1 MSLIK
6 QIAVI
11 GGVGVLLYMGT
22 QAAMPRGIRNK
33 NPLNIEYNKANDWEG
48 QTGVEPEGRF
58 ARFSAAKYGIR
69 AGAKLISN
77 YMTIHNKQS
86 VIAIL
91 ERFAPSNE
99 NHTANYANFVAN
111 KLGVGVSERLTT
123 KHIPAM
129 VKAMIQFENGLN
141 PYTDDYINQGC
152 QMAGVI

>member
-11 GGVGVLLYMGT
+11 GGIGVLLYMGV

-91 ERFAPSNE
+91 ERFAQPTKTTRPTMPTLWQTNWVLGSPS
-99 NHTANYANFVAN
+99 A
-111 KLGVGVSERLTT
+111 
-123 KHIPAM
+123 
-129 VKAMIQFENGLN
+129 
-141 PYTDDYINQGC
+141 
-152 QMAGVI
+152 

>member
-1 MSLIK
+1 MSVIRN
-6 QIAVI
+6 AVLI
-11 GGVGVLLYMGT
+11 GGVCALFYFGAREM
-22 QAAMPRGIRNK
+22 MPRGIRNN
-33 NPLNIEYNKANDWEG
+33 NPLNIEYNKSNDWEG

-58 ARFSAAKYGIR
+58 ARFNAAKYGIR